1 MAINQA
7 GQSAEGWLI
16 CNYAQQKV
24 ANSDATRLDKL
35 TATNCQMK
43 APPIVVTSSTGQIT
57 TYSYN
62 ADGQLISTTSFSW
75 NSVFSIPGAIA
86 VNGYSYVY
94 AGGLPVE
101 HIAPNGSVLSYLAN
115 REGSTV
121 ALTDSTGKVV
131 AHYAYSAHGSIIC
144 GPITSPG
151 TTPSGTLSPTSS
163 PPCRPSPPAPPA
175 TCPTASQHSPVGHP
189 PCIAR
194 AIAANHFLYDGQ
206 YLDTVSGLYYLRAR
220 WYDPATGHFTSVDAL
235 VAITGQS
242 YSYAGGNP
250 VNGGDPLRLL
260 SSPLFHQP
268 STDQSMCN
276 LSRAFEIDA
285 VAKASTES
293 FAQSAAS
300 KTKSV
305 LNALWS
311 QISSATQQALTV
323 PVCIWYFFG
332 TSCTNIPCYFAC
344 PTSDLK
350 LAAATI
356 ELGIYVAVYDT
367 WLYYF
372 GPLDQWSLSF
382 TFNYTGLALGQVQ
395 PFWSAFGSQVINWL
409 LSNTAVAVLIEQS
422 SWASNALNLVN
433 IMGNL

>member
-1 MAINQA
+1 MHLHYEDCRDMNHAA
-7 GQSAEGWLI
+7 
-16 CNYAQQKV
+16 
-24 ANSDATRLDKL
+24 ATYTYDPSGLL
-35 TATNCQMK
+35 ASGTSTVPVS
-43 APPIVVTSSTGQIT
+43 PP
-57 TYSYN
+57 
-62 ADGQLISTTSFSW
+62 STTCPPP
-75 NSVFSIPGAIA
+75 VH
-86 VNGYSYVY
+86 
-94 AGGLPVE
+94 LP
-101 HIAPNGSVLSYLAN
+101 
-115 REGSTV
+115 T
-121 ALTDSTGKVV
+121 
-131 AHYAYSAHGSIIC
+131 
-144 GPITSPG
+144 
-151 TTPSGTLSPTSS
+151 
-163 PPCRPSPPAPPA
+163 PPAACPPA
-175 TCPTASQHSPVGHP
+175 LQHSPVGPP
-189 PCIAR
+189 PCLTR
-194 AIAANHFLYDGQ
+194 SIAANHFLYDGQ
-206 YLDTVSGLYYLRAR
+206 YQDSISGLYYLRAR
-220 WYDPATGHFTSVDAL
+220 WYDPATGQFTSVDAL
-235 VAITGQS
+235 VALTGQP
-242 YSYAGGNP
+242 YSYAGGDP
-250 VNGGDPLRLL
+250 INGGDPLRLL